1 MAKTVTV
8 TEARGVLSE
17 LLDELVS
24 VHEHV
29 VITRNGKPAA
39 VMLSADEYEAL
50 QETLEVLDD
59 EETLAALRE
68 SEKDVKAGR
77 LASLDEV
84 RRELGL
90 A

>member
-1 MAKTVTV
+1 MARTVPF
-8 TEARGVLSE
+8 TEARGSLSE
-17 LLDELVS
+17 LLDELAL

-39 VMLSADEYEAL
+39 VLLSADEYE
-50 QETLEVLDD
+50 TLS
-59 EETLAALRE
+59 ALRE
-68 SEKDVKAGR
+68 SEEDVKAGR

-84 RRELGL
+84 RHELGL

>member
-1 MAKTVTV
+1 MARTVPF
-8 TEARGVLSE
+8 TEARGSLSE
-17 LLDELVS
+17 LLDELAL

-39 VMLSADEYEAL
+39 VLLSADEYE
-50 QETLEVLDD
+50 TLS
-59 EETLAALRE
+59 ALRE
-68 SEKDVKAGR
+68 GEEDVKARR

-84 RRELGL
+84 RHELGL